1 MAQDRPRTDRV
12 APSPEPGTSVH
23 QASYSGI
30 TTHGPAAFG
39 NHNIVN
45 QVSYRSAPPTHAND
59 VLVSKALE
67 ALARQVETERRRD
80 EERSQVLRRPL
91 PVRWAVTAAAG
102 SAMADVDWS
111 SVGVTEDRLPAG
123 GLDDLAGL
131 LARRLPHR
139 RLVILGTAGAGKT
152 VLATRL
158 VRDLLRER
166 LAGQPV
172 PVLLPADTWHPGEQ
186 HLREWMAQRLAQ
198 DHPHLG
204 GPAPAPGRSR
214 DRRTMATHLIESRLV
229 LPVLDGL
236 DMIGDGLLDTALTE
250 LNGLGAEEPLVVTSR
265 VEPYQDAVRIAGCG
279 LSRAAVVEVLP
290 LTLAEARNYLAPAG
304 GTGRWHRAFA
314 ELANDPDAPLAQALR
329 TPLMAWLAHTIY
341 ATATPTA
348 ATADPAA
355 TVADPRELG
364 DRARFP
370 DRDAIADHLIDGL
383 LPAVY
388 PAEPTPTSRRDSDER
403 WHRQDVERA
412 LSFLARHLRRT
423 DTHEIA
429 WWRLDRAVRHQRT
442 LWTPLL
448 IALYGLFVGLGHSL
462 TAGLAMG
469 TALGLIGASRR
480 ARTRLGWVASETPYR
495 TKMSFRRLR
504 ATLWYA
510 LVSTTTLAVP
520 LLAGLV
526 LLAVPG
532 AGPLV
537 ITAGVLLL
545 LTAAA
550 LFVRLNW
557 RRRERDLTRELV
569 VPADPSRVVSPT
581 STLRGDLAA
590 GLMVVPPTILLGV
603 PPAILFGTV
612 RPIMV
617 ATAFIV
623 GWIGAGAWARYTV
636 ARVVLAARGRLPWRT
651 MAFLDDAVDRGV
663 LRRVGAAYQFR
674 HPRLRDRLAEHPR

>member
-1 MAQDRPRTDRV
+1 MTQDRPRTDQV
-12 APSPEPGTSVH
+12 APSPGPGTGIH
-23 QASYSGI
+23 QAGYSGI

-45 QVSYRSAPPTHAND
+45 QVSYRSVPPTHADD
-59 VLVSKALE
+59 VLVSRALE
-67 ALARQVETERRRD
+67 ALAGQVESERRRD

-91 PVRWAVTAAAG
+91 PVRWAVTAAG
-102 SAMADVDWS
+102 SAMAEVDRS
-111 SVGVTEDRLPAG
+111 SIGVTDDRLPAG

-158 VRDLLRER
+158 VRGLLRER
-166 LAGQPV
+166 VAGEPV

-214 DRRTMATHLIESRLV
+214 NRRTMATHLIESRLV

-236 DMIGDGLLDTALTE
+236 DMIGDGLLGTALSE
-250 LNGLGAEEPLVVTSR
+250 LNGLGVEEPLVVTSR
-265 VEPYQDAVRIAGCG
+265 IEPYRNAVQTADCG
-279 LSRAAVVEVLP
+279 LSGAVVAEVLP

-304 GTGRWHRAFA
+304 GSGRWHRAFA
-314 ELANDPDAPLAQALR
+314 ALTNDPDAPLTQALR
-329 TPLMAWLAHTIY
+329 TPLMAWLARTNY
-341 ATATPTA
+341 PTAAPTA
-348 ATADPAA
+348 ATDPAT
-355 TVADPRELG
+355 TVADPQELG
-364 DRARFP
+364 DRTRFP
-370 DRDAIADHLIDGL
+370 DQDAIADHLIDGL

-388 PAEPTPTSRRDSDER
+388 PAEPTPTSRRGSDER

-412 LSFLARHLRRT
+412 LIFLARHLRRT

-442 LWTPLL
+442 LWIPLL
-448 IALYGLFVGLGHSL
+448 IALYGLFFGLGHSL

-469 TALGLIGASRR
+469 TVMGLVGTSRR
-480 ARTRLGWVASETPYR
+480 ARTKLGWVASETPYR
-495 TKMSFRRLR
+495 TKVSFRRLR
-504 ATLWYA
+504 VTLWYG
-510 LVSTTTLAVP
+510 LVSTTKLVVP

-526 LLAVPG
+526 LLSVPEP
-532 AGPLV
+532 GPLV

-545 LTAAA
+545 LTTAV
-550 LFVRLNW
+550 LLVRQTW

-569 VPADPSRVVSPT
+569 VPADTSRAVSPI
-581 STLRGDLAA
+581 STLRGDRAA
-590 GLMVVPPTILLGV
+590 GLMIVPPMILLGA

-617 ATAFIV
+617 ATAFVI

-636 ARVVLAARGRLPWRT
+636 ARAVLAARGHLPWRT

-674 HPRLRDRLAEHPR
+674 HPRLRDRLAEYPR

>member
-1 MAQDRPRTDRV
+1 MTQDRPRTDQV
-12 APSPEPGTSVH
+12 APSPGPGTGIH
-23 QASYSGI
+23 QAGYSGI

-45 QVSYRSAPPTHAND
+45 QVSYRSVPPTHAHD
-59 VLVSKALE
+59 VLVSRALE
-67 ALARQVETERRRD
+67 TLAGQVESERRRD

-91 PVRWAVTAAAG
+91 PVRWAVTAAG
-102 SAMADVDWS
+102 SAIAEVDRS
-111 SVGVTEDRLPAG
+111 SIGGTDDRLPTG

-158 VRDLLRER
+158 VRGLLRER
-166 LAGQPV
+166 VAGEPV

-204 GPAPAPGRSR
+204 GPAPAPGHSR
-214 DRRTMATHLIESRLV
+214 NRRTMATHLIESRLV

-236 DMIGDGLLDTALTE
+236 DMIGDGLLGTALSE
-250 LNGLGAEEPLVVTSR
+250 LNGLGVEEPMVVTSR
-265 VEPYQDAVRIAGCG
+265 IEPYRNAVQTAGCG
-279 LSRAAVVEVLP
+279 LSGAVVAEVLP

-304 GTGRWHRAFA
+304 GSGRWHRAFA
-314 ELANDPDAPLAQALR
+314 ELTNDPDAPLAQALR
-329 TPLMAWLAHTIY
+329 TPLMAWLARTSY
-341 ATATPTA
+341 PTATPTA
-348 ATADPAA
+348 ATDPAT
-355 TVADPRELG
+355 TVADPQELG
-364 DRARFP
+364 DRTRFP
-370 DRDAIADHLIDGL
+370 DQDAVADHLIDGL

-412 LSFLARHLRRT
+412 LIFLARHLRRT

-429 WWRLDRAVRHQRT
+429 WWRLDRAVQHQRT
-442 LWTPLL
+442 LWIPLL
-448 IALYGLFVGLGHSL
+448 IALYGLFFGLGHSL

-469 TALGLIGASRR
+469 TVMGLVGTSRR
-480 ARTRLGWVASETPYR
+480 ARTKLGWVASETPYR
-495 TKMSFRRLR
+495 TKVSFRRLR
-504 ATLWYA
+504 VTLWYG
-510 LVSTTTLAVP
+510 LVSTTKLVVP

-526 LLAVPG
+526 LLSVPKP
-532 AGPLV
+532 GPLV

-545 LTAAA
+545 LTTAV
-550 LFVRLNW
+550 LLVRQTW

-569 VPADPSRVVSPT
+569 VPADPSRAVSPT
-581 STLRGDLAA
+581 STLRGDRAA
-590 GLMVVPPTILLGV
+590 GLMIVPPMILFGA

-617 ATAFIV
+617 ATAFVI

-636 ARVVLAARGRLPWRT
+636 ARAVLAARGHLPWRT

-674 HPRLRDRLAEHPR
+674 HPRLRDRLAEYPR

>member
-1 MAQDRPRTDRV
+1 MTQDRPRTDQV
-12 APSPEPGTSVH
+12 APSPGPGTGIH
-23 QASYSGI
+23 QAGYSGI

-45 QVSYRSAPPTHAND
+45 QVSYRSVPPTHADD
-59 VLVSKALE
+59 VLVSRALE
-67 ALARQVETERRRD
+67 ALAGQVESERRRD

-91 PVRWAVTAAAG
+91 PVRWAVTAAG
-102 SAMADVDWS
+102 SAMAEVDRS
-111 SVGVTEDRLPAG
+111 SIGVTDDRLPAG

-158 VRDLLRER
+158 VRGLLRER
-166 LAGQPV
+166 VAGEPV

-214 DRRTMATHLIESRLV
+214 NRRTMATHLIESRLV

-236 DMIGDGLLDTALTE
+236 DMIGDGLLGTALSE
-250 LNGLGAEEPLVVTSR
+250 LNGLGVEEPLVVTSR
-265 VEPYQDAVRIAGCG
+265 IEPYRNAVQTADCG
-279 LSRAAVVEVLP
+279 LSGAAVAEVLP

-304 GTGRWHRAFA
+304 GSGRWHRAFA
-314 ELANDPDAPLAQALR
+314 ALTNDPDAPLAQALR
-329 TPLMAWLAHTIY
+329 TPLMAWLARTNY
-341 ATATPTA
+341 PTAAPTA
-348 ATADPAA
+348 ATDPAT

-364 DRARFP
+364 DRTRFP

-412 LSFLARHLRRT
+412 LIFLARHLRRT

-442 LWTPLL
+442 LWIPLL
-448 IALYGLFVGLGHSL
+448 IALYGLFFGLGHSL

-469 TALGLIGASRR
+469 TVMGLVGASRR
-480 ARTRLGWVASETPYR
+480 ARTKLGWVASETPYR
-495 TKMSFRRLR
+495 TKVSFRRLR
-504 ATLWYA
+504 VTLWYG
-510 LVSTTTLAVP
+510 LVSTTKLVVP

-526 LLAVPG
+526 LLSVPEP
-532 AGPLV
+532 GPLV

-545 LTAAA
+545 LTTAV
-550 LFVRLNW
+550 LLVRQTW

-569 VPADPSRVVSPT
+569 VPADPSRAVSPT
-581 STLRGDLAA
+581 STLRGDRAA
-590 GLMVVPPTILLGV
+590 GLMIVPPMILFGAPL
-603 PPAILFGTV
+603 AILFGTV

-617 ATAFIV
+617 ATAFVI

-636 ARVVLAARGRLPWRT
+636 ARAVLAARGHLPWRT

-674 HPRLRDRLAEHPR
+674 HPRLRDRLAEYPR

>member
-1 MAQDRPRTDRV
+1 MTAQDRPRTDQV
-12 APSPEPGTSVH
+12 APSPGPGTGIH

-39 NHNIVN
+39 DHNIVN
-45 QVSYRSAPPTHAND
+45 QVSYRSAPPTHADD

-67 ALARQVETERRRD
+67 ALAGQVETERRRD

-111 SVGVTEDRLPAG
+111 SIGVTDDQLPAG

-158 VRDLLRER
+158 VRGLLRER

-186 HLREWMAQRLAQ
+186 HLREWMAQRLTQ

-204 GPAPAPGRSR
+204 TPAPGRSR
-214 DRRTMATHLIESRLV
+214 TRRTMATHLIESRLV

-236 DMIGDGLLDTALTE
+236 DMIGDGLLGTALSE
-250 LNGLGAEEPLVVTSR
+250 LNSLGAGEPLVVTSR
-265 VEPYQDAVRIAGCG
+265 IEPYEGAVRIAGCG
-279 LSRAAVVEVLP
+279 LSGAAVVEVLP
-290 LTLAEARNYLAPAG
+290 LRLTEVRDYLAPAG

-314 ELANDPDAPLAQALR
+314 ELANEPDAPLAQALR
-329 TPLMAWLAHTIY
+329 TPLMAWLARTSY
-341 ATATPTA
+341 PTA
-348 ATADPAA
+348 SPTTVTADPAT
-355 TVADPRELG
+355 TVADPHELG

-370 DRDAIADHLIDGL
+370 GRDAIADHLIDGL

-388 PAEPTPTSRRDSDER
+388 PAEPTPTGRRDSDEQ
-403 WHRQDVERA
+403 WHRQEVERA
-412 LSFLARHLRRT
+412 LIFLARHLRRT

-442 LWTPLL
+442 LWIPLL
-448 IALYGLFVGLGHSL
+448 GTLYGLFFGLGHSL

-469 TALGLIGASRR
+469 TVMGLVGTSRR
-480 ARTRLGWVASETPYR
+480 ARTKLGWVASETPYR
-495 TKMSFRRLR
+495 TKVSFRRLR
-504 ATLWYA
+504 VTLWHG
-510 LVSTTTLAVP
+510 LVSATKLVVP

-526 LLAVPG
+526 LLSMPEP
-532 AGPLV
+532 GPLV

-545 LTAAA
+545 VTTAV
-550 LFVRLNW
+550 LLVRQTW
-557 RRRERDLTRELV
+557 PGREHDPTRELV
-569 VPADPSRVVSPT
+569 VPADPSRAVSPT
-581 STLRGDLAA
+581 STLRGDRAA
-590 GLMVVPPTILLGV
+590 GLMVMPPVILFGV
-603 PPAILFGTV
+603 PPAILFDTV
-612 RPIMV
+612 RPMMV
-617 ATAFIV
+617 ATAFTI

-636 ARVVLAARGRLPWRT
+636 ARAVLAARGHLPWRT

-663 LRRVGAAYQFR
+663 LRRVGATYQFR

>member
-1 MAQDRPRTDRV
+1 MTQDRPRTDQV
-12 APSPEPGTSVH
+12 APSPGPGTGIH
-23 QASYSGI
+23 QAGYSGI

-45 QVSYRSAPPTHAND
+45 QVSYRSVPPTHAHD
-59 VLVSKALE
+59 VLVSRALE
-67 ALARQVETERRRD
+67 ALAGQVESERRRD

-91 PVRWAVTAAAG
+91 PVRWAVTAAG
-102 SAMADVDWS
+102 SAIGEVDRS
-111 SVGVTEDRLPAG
+111 SIGVTDDRLPTG

-158 VRDLLRER
+158 VRGLLRER
-166 LAGQPV
+166 VAGEPV

-214 DRRTMATHLIESRLV
+214 NRRTMATHLIESRLV

-236 DMIGDGLLDTALTE
+236 DMIGDGLLGTALSE
-250 LNGLGAEEPLVVTSR
+250 LNGLGVEEPMVVTSR
-265 VEPYQDAVRIAGCG
+265 IEPYRNAVQTAGCG
-279 LSRAAVVEVLP
+279 LSGAVVAEVLP

-304 GTGRWHRAFA
+304 GSGRWHRAFA
-314 ELANDPDAPLAQALR
+314 ELTNDPDAPLAQALR
-329 TPLMAWLAHTIY
+329 TPLMAWLARTSY
-341 ATATPTA
+341 PTATPTA
-348 ATADPAA
+348 ATDPAT
-355 TVADPRELG
+355 TVADPQELG
-364 DRARFP
+364 DRTRFP
-370 DRDAIADHLIDGL
+370 DQDAVADHLIDGL

-412 LSFLARHLRRT
+412 LIFLARHLRRT

-442 LWTPLL
+442 LWIPLL
-448 IALYGLFVGLGHSL
+448 IALYGLFFGLGHSL

-469 TALGLIGASRR
+469 TVMGLVGTSRR
-480 ARTRLGWVASETPYR
+480 ARTKLGWVASETPYR
-495 TKMSFRRLR
+495 TKVSFRRLR
-504 ATLWYA
+504 VTLWYG
-510 LVSTTTLAVP
+510 LVSTTKLVVP

-526 LLAVPG
+526 LLSVPEP
-532 AGPLV
+532 GPLV

-545 LTAAA
+545 LTTAV
-550 LFVRLNW
+550 LLVRQTW

-569 VPADPSRVVSPT
+569 VPADPSRAVSPT
-581 STLRGDLAA
+581 STLRGDRAA
-590 GLMVVPPTILLGV
+590 GLMIVPPMILFGA

-617 ATAFIV
+617 ATAFVI

-636 ARVVLAARGRLPWRT
+636 ARAVLAARGHLPWRT

-674 HPRLRDRLAEHPR
+674 HPRLRDRLAEYPR